1 MKIKNTEMS
10 LNGIHINNIRVVV
23 NNNHTFIIFAI
34 DFERSGDKKYCVIK
48 GLYKTINGDCDDIT
62 GAMFIVPVKG
72 GHLVIDKT
80 IFEFELYGNELED
93 CYFNTLYDD
102 IFNYQENDDNAL
114 FVEFTP
120 REKLNI
126 IARLLPGVRM

>member
-1 MKIKNTEMS
+1 MS
-10 LNGIHINNIRVVV
+10 LDGIRINNIRVVA

-34 DFERSGDKKYCVIK
+34 DFERSGDKKYCEIK

-72 GHLVIDKT
+72 SHLVIDKT

-102 IFNYQENDDNAL
+102 IFNCEDDDDEL
-114 FVEFTP
+114 FIEFTP
-120 REKLNI
+120 KEKLNI
-126 IARLLPGVRM
+126 IARLHPGVRM

>member
-34 DFERSGDKKYCVIK
+34 DFERSGDKKYCEIK

-72 GHLVIDKT
+72 SHLVIDKT

-102 IFNYQENDDNAL
+102 IFKEIKSEIPLALDGGMND
-114 FVEFTP
+114 F
-120 REKLNI
+120 
-126 IARLLPGVRM
+126 

>member
-1 MKIKNTEMS
+1 
-10 LNGIHINNIRVVV
+10 
-23 NNNHTFIIFAI
+23 
-34 DFERSGDKKYCVIK
+34 
-48 GLYKTINGDCDDIT
+48 
-62 GAMFIVPVKG
+62 MFIVPVRG
-72 GHLVIDKT
+72 SHLVIDKT

-102 IFNYQENDDNAL
+102 IFNCQENDDNAL